1 MTAFGADSKHPWV
14 CWCWLSWDKETDAEL
29 ETVKTC
35 QLMKHIVVLI
45 GELVY
50 LSALHPPQL
59 AIDDGCENVPDGDDG
74 RGGIMCGWR
83 LRAASFGFGY
93 ASRLRRILAC
103 RRCIEVLQLVLF
115 VLHLLTKE
123 AACG

>member
-1 MTAFGADSKHPWV
+1 
-14 CWCWLSWDKETDAEL
+14 
-29 ETVKTC
+29 
-35 QLMKHIVVLI
+35 MKHIGVLN

-50 LSALHPPQL
+50 FSALHPLQL
-59 AIDDGCENVPDGDDG
+59 AIDDGCETVPDGDYG

-115 VLHLLTKE
+115 VLHLLTE
-123 AACG
+123 AVCG